1 MLITESKY
9 FHLWLLYSLS
19 DLLLFSKRR
28 QESELT
34 GEFYRLRGSGLDVK
48 VRNFYGEPMCAMF
61 WAWHF
66 SCAITHKSLNSSSEG
81 DTISSTVQMR

>member
-1 MLITESKY
+1 MLIIESKY

-48 VRNFYGEPMCAMF
+48 EQLETFMENQCVPCSEPGTF
-61 WAWHF
+61 RRHY
-66 SCAITHKSLNSSSEG
+66 T
-81 DTISSTVQMR
+81 